1 MKSGVVSTS
10 TPVSI
15 AQIGVVKTT
24 NLAPILDSGAIQNL
38 IQHNA
43 SAATTAV
50 PTMPVNLAL
59 AAQTVKLQPISPIAN
74 AQVASLKSG
83 PMAVAVVAPTGP
95 QPNALE

>member
-10 TPVSI
+10 TPVNT

-43 SAATTAV
+43 SAAVGTALPV
-50 PTMPVNLAL
+50 MPANLAL
-59 AAQTVKLQPISPIAN
+59 AA
-74 AQVASLKSG
+74 
-83 PMAVAVVAPTGP
+83 
-95 QPNALE
+95 